1 LKKVKQEDSVLK
13 YGAFVSPLLD
23 KSLSNCESPK
33 LGRKAILDA
42 EISTTPKSGAFV
54 SPLIDKTLGKRS
66 SRKTKANAE
75 NIVPR
80 PLKFSFLDHEAV
92 IAELLSKAFKVPI
105 PDYIPEYSNKTL
117 GIRKILV
124 RRYVCNHIKY

>member
-1 LKKVKQEDSVLK
+1 M
-13 YGAFVSPLLD
+13 
-23 KSLSNCESPK
+23 SNCESPK
-33 LGRKAILDA
+33 IVRKAILDT
-42 EISTTPKSGAFV
+42 EYSTTPKSGAFV

-105 PDYIPEYSNKTL
+105 ADYIPEYSNKTL

-124 RRYVCNHIKY
+124 RRYVWKLKCLIPINLCLKISSTDLFTIQRFAMH